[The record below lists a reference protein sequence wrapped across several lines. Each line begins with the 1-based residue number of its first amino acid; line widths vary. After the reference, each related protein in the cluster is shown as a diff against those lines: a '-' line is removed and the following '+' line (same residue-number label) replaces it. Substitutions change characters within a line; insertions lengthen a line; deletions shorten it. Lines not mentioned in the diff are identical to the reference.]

1 MKVLSERKL
10 IKKKIY
16 RLNKLK
22 ADYPRLM
29 DCSEVYGDGCFDKE
43 GLAMV
48 ESEISKLRA
57 QLQK

>member
-1 MKVLSERKL
+1 MKVLSEREL

-22 ADYPRLM
+22 SDYPRLI

-43 GLAMV
+43 GLAML
-48 ESEISKLRA
+48 ENEILKLRT
-57 QLQK
+57 QLPK